1 MKNRKQVIIGL
12 LFFLI
17 CVMTTGYALFGQEI
31 TIDGSSSIDSTWKI
45 EITNIASKN
54 VIGDAV
60 NKVSPSYTATTA
72 NFSVGLTQPGDSI
85 TYDITVTNK
94 GSLDAKVQSIDINTG
109 NNPAI
114 VYEVGGIEVGDK
126 IIKNNG
132 TNILTVKIDYNNNI
146 TSQPAITT
154 SDITVT
160 INYVQDIG

>member
-1 MKNRKQVIIGL
+1 
-12 LFFLI
+12 
-17 CVMTTGYALFGQEI
+17 MTTGYALFGQEL
-31 TIDGSSSIDSTWKI
+31 TIDGASSIDSTWKI

-94 GSLDAKVQSIDINTG
+94 GSLDAKVQSIDIDTG

-126 IIKNNG
+126 ITKNNG
-132 TNILTVKIDYNNNI
+132 TNVLTVKIDYNNNI

>member
-1 MKNRKQVIIGL
+1 
-12 LFFLI
+12 
-17 CVMTTGYALFGQEI
+17 MTTGYALFGQEL
-31 TIDGSSSIDSTWKI
+31 TIDGASSIDSTWKI

-60 NKVSPSYTATTA
+60 NKASPSYTATTA

-94 GSLDAKVQSIDINTG
+94 GSLDAKVQSIDIDTG

-114 VYEVGGIEVGDK
+114 VYEVSGIEVGDK
-126 IIKNNG
+126 ITKNNG
-132 TNILTVKIDYNNNI
+132 TNVLTVKIDYNNNI